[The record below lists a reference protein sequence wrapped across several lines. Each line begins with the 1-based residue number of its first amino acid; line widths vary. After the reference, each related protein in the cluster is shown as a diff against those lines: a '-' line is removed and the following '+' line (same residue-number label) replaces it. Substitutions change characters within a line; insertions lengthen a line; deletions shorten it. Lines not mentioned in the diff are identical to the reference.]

1 MAHVRAQRKN
11 VFTQPKRSSRVAED
25 SGRGGRRTE
34 NCPRKA
40 VSSRYAVPRRW
51 RPDPVVA
58 ENALAFSSPPPQLLL
73 GVGGTWLDPTRTA
86 RISPARPRRETTVLT
101 MMMMTASV
109 LATTTANTDFMITC
123 GSGVVSAYWQTY
135 LVRILQSNEKHRVL
149 EIQCAA
155 ETTGSAS

>member
-11 VFTQPKRSSRVAED
+11 VFTQPKRSSRTAED
-25 SGRGGRRTE
+25 GRGGRRTE

-40 VSSRYAVPRRW
+40 VSSRYAVLQRW

-101 MMMMTASV
+101 MMMA
-109 LATTTANTDFMITC
+109 DGERTC
-123 GSGVVSAYWQTY
+123 HHH
-135 LVRILQSNEKHRVL
+135 RKHRLHDHMRIGRRICPLADVSRSYL
-149 EIQCAA
+149 AVEREAPRRDTVC
-155 ETTGSAS
+155 G